1 MSYAPIWTIIGL
13 VVGGF
18 IGKMM
23 LEWFNQARYKPMVD
37 LVVAVSVFISIS
49 ALIIQGIRTAVEV
62 LNSIPK

>member
-1 MSYAPIWTIIGL
+1 MSQALLWTSLGI

-18 IGKMM
+18 IIKLM

-37 LVVAVSVFISIS
+37 LVVAISVFISVG
-49 ALIIQGIRTAVEV
+49 ALIIQGIQTAINV